1 MNENNP
7 TLTLTVTLETL
18 KVIFAGLDELPG
30 KYGRGILAELDKQAM
45 EQLAPPENSK
55 SSE

>member
-18 KVIFAGLDELPG
+18 KVIFAGLDELPA
-30 KYGRGILAELDKQAM
+30 KYSRGILADLDKQAM
-45 EQLAPPENSK
+45 EQLSPPEKSQ

>member
-7 TLTLTVTLETL
+7 TLTLTVTVETL

-30 KYGRGILAELDKQAM
+30 KYSRGILADLDKQAM
-45 EQLAPPENSK
+45 DQLAPLENSP

>member
-30 KYGRGILAELDKQAM
+30 KYGRGILADLDKQAM
-45 EQLAPPENSK
+45 EQLAPPDNLKNS
-55 SSE
+55 E

>member
-30 KYGRGILAELDKQAM
+30 KYSRGILADLDKQAM
-45 EQLAPPENSK
+45 EQLAPPDNLKNS
-55 SSE
+55 E

>member
-18 KVIFAGLDELPG
+18 KVIFAGLDELPA
-30 KYGRGILAELDKQAM
+30 KYSRGILTDLDKQAM
-45 EQLAPPENSK
+45 EQLAPPEK
-55 SSE
+55 LQSSE